1 MAKRQSKT
9 PEREQ
14 LKELAKQRPSLS
26 ASSKASV
33 FISHDSRDADIAEA
47 FANLL
52 SDVSA
57 GMLKS
62 FRSSDKVGSSGIA
75 YDVEWYAA
83 IMSKLDDATDVV
95 ALLTENSVERPWI
108 LYEAGVAK
116 GKLNTNV
123 LGIAL
128 GIPLEQATTTGPFGQ
143 FQNADGDEG
152 SLTGL
157 VMQLVKRNLDADPR
171 EEAIRTQVRAFLAK
185 LKELLAKRGSGKK
198 ALPAVSEE
206 QTAAKLFEEVKAMV
220 RDLPDR
226 VDDRV
231 RMASKRGPFRGKRRF
246 HPGMIEEFMFHP
258 EMEKGDQAAASLLV
272 FLSII
277 RDDLPWIYEAGIE
290 FYRATQSGNTTLA
303 EKAHKQFR
311 LIAETTSHGPFFHE
325 IIRPDDGD
333 AFFLMRHMP
342 EMIERLISK
351 VQIPHAGSAKAS
363 RSKIEHGVPDN
374 DGPKGKQAK

>member
-1 MAKRQSKT
+1 MAKRQPK
-9 PEREQ
+9 PLEREQ
-14 LKELAKQRPSLS
+14 QKELAKQRPPLS
-26 ASSKASV
+26 TSSKASV

-47 FANLL
+47 FSNLL

-62 FRSSDKVGSSGIA
+62 FRSSDKIGSSGIA
-75 YDVEWYAA
+75 YGVEWYAA

-198 ALPAVSEE
+198 VLPAVSEE

-226 VDDRV
+226 VDERV
-231 RMASKRGPFRGKRRF
+231 RIASKRGPFRGKRRF
-246 HPGMIEEFMFHP
+246 HPGMLEEFMFHP
-258 EMEKGDQAAASLLV
+258 GMEKDDQAAASLLV
-272 FLSII
+272 FLSLV
-277 RDDLPWIYEAGIE
+277 REDLPWIYEAGIE
-290 FYRATQSGNTTLA
+290 FYRAVRSGNAVMA
-303 EKAHKQFR
+303 EDARKQFQM
-311 LIAETTSHGPFFHE
+311 IIESTSHGPFFHE
-325 IIRPDDGD
+325 MMRPDDDG
-333 AFFLMRHMP
+333 AFFMLRHMP
-342 EMIERLISK
+342 EMIERFISNVRMPRSPTRK
-351 VQIPHAGSAKAS
+351 GFHLKGDQSAS
-363 RSKIEHGVPDN
+363 
-374 DGPKGKQAK
+374 DGEKPKG